1 MGVFSCSDEVEILSQ
16 FRPKLKVLDTD
27 PSAMEESL
35 EDRLRARGEEL
46 VENHDEAVID
56 ATIEDVE
63 KLDDPESRAT
73 ANILRAMTGR
83 LEE

>member
-1 MGVFSCSDEVEILSQ
+1 
-16 FRPKLKVLDTD
+16 
-27 PSAMEESL
+27 MEESL